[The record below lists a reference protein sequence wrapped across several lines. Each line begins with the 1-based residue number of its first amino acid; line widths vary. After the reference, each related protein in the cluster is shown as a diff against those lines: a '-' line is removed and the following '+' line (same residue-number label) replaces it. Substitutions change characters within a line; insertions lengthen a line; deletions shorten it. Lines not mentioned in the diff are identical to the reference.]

1 MCWLS
6 FLSLNFENYLV
17 LVYIFISINII
28 MCIFKYEIMG
38 IKIFIK
44 SCIYLLNNVL
54 LFL

>member
-1 MCWLS
+1 MCWLG

-28 MCIFKYEIMG
+28 MCIFKYENVG

-44 SCIYLLNNVL
+44 SCNFFIK
-54 LFL
+54 

>member
-6 FLSLNFENYLV
+6 FLNLNFENYLV

-28 MCIFKYEIMG
+28 MCIFKYEIVG

-44 SCIYLLNNVL
+44 SCNFFIK
-54 LFL
+54 

>member
-1 MCWLS
+1 MCWLG

-28 MCIFKYEIMG
+28 MCMFKYEIVG

-44 SCIYLLNNVL
+44 SCNFFIK
-54 LFL
+54 